1 MQKGLTINHE
11 FIVDTGVYNGF
22 KTIFKDHNILHTN
35 QDYAQS
41 KGFREKV
48 MYGNILNGFVSY
60 FVGEL
65 LPDDEIL
72 IQKQEISFHKPV
84 YINDILS
91 FEAVLSEVY
100 ESVNSFVFKFKFKNE
115 SGLIAKGKV
124 QIGKI

>member
-35 QDYAQS
+35 QDYAKS
-41 KGFREKV
+41 KGFSQKV

>member
-100 ESVNSFVFKFKFKNE
+100 ESVNSFEFKFKFKNE

>member
-11 FIVDTGVYNGF
+11 FIADTSVYNGF

-100 ESVNSFVFKFKFKNE
+100 ESVNSFEFKFKFKNE

>member
-48 MYGNILNGFVSY
+48 MFGNILNGFVSY

-100 ESVNSFVFKFKFKNE
+100 ESVNSFEFKFKFKNE

>member
-41 KGFREKV
+41 KGFSQKV